1 MYRFFNPTFA
11 PFNKK
16 FTKTAYFFL
25 FSIDFLIKLY
35 YNINKIKK

>member
-25 FSIDFLIKLY
+25 FSIHLY
-35 YNINKIKK
+35 LFATKKKDKYTD

>member
-11 PFNKK
+11 PLNKK

-35 YNINKIKK
+35 YNKSKIKK